1 MSNELSQQYKQALEL
16 HNKILVSA
24 QLAQNNLLDMCTAL
38 KEMRDGKLY
47 KELGYQNFEDYC
59 GAEFNM
65 SRANASKYISIL
77 ENIKDVSPVKHLG
90 VSKLYLLSTLSESE
104 QQEIIDNN
112 DMDSITRKELEA
124 QVRKL
129 KEENEELEKAVDKLG
144 KKTGSQI
151 SPLVKEWADMV
162 LFANYK
168 TVAVQAD
175 KEGNKFKAQ
184 GGERVMYT
192 EHHPCWDA
200 KNRHGL
206 AALLPFD
213 YAQIAHIFS
222 TVQPVVQQPAPVA
235 APPVQPAP
243 VNAEIEKIVDE
254 PPASAFSEAPPAV
267 NIPDALPKALAD
279 LMLQNG
285 VDEKEIRLA
294 VSQRGYFPFD
304 MPIANYPPDFISGVL
319 IGAWE
324 QVFGMIVTNRDL
336 PF

>member
-129 KEENEELEKAVDKLG
+129 KEENEELEKAVDNSDFNLTLA
-144 KKTGSQI
+144 KTQI
-151 SPLVKEWADMV
+151 KHLEEEKQSYQTTIDEQADYIKEME
-162 LFANYK
+162 NRPIE
-168 TVAVQAD
+168 VAVAEPSEDVRQLKLTIKNLERTTEEQLDRVQEEHIAAERRLRQEHAKDLEQKLMEQANAYEQKLAEAQQTDGDD
-175 KEGNKFKAQ
+175 KQAFKA
-184 GGERVMYT
+184 YFAAAY
-192 EHHPCWDA
+192 DSF
-200 KNRHGL
+200 NRMIEF
-206 AALLPFD
+206 ARTSPNKAF
-213 YAQIAHIFS
+213 FK
-222 TVQPVVQQPAPVA
+222 
-235 APPVQPAP
+235 
-243 VNAEIEKIVDE
+243 EKI
-254 PPASAFSEAPPAV
+254 
-267 NIPDALPKALAD
+267 NK
-279 LMLQNG
+279 
-285 VDEKEIRLA
+285 
-294 VSQRGYFPFD
+294 
-304 MPIANYPPDFISGVL
+304 L
-319 IGAWE
+319 IGSME
-324 QVFGMIVTNRDL
+324 LSHHNL
-336 PF
+336 